1 MKNCTCYYFHDII
14 TDKDICSV
22 DILLDKKKF
31 VHIEIEKKKF
41 YCNNTLM
48 FLLCVDFEKVL
59 VSNNG

>member
-31 VHIEIEKKKF
+31 VHIEIEKKNF
-41 YCNNTLM
+41 TAIT
-48 FLLCVDFEKVL
+48 LLCFYYV
-59 VSNNG
+59 